1 MNNEKE
7 LKEEVVSNTKTGLNL
22 KSLTL
27 KISKDMLT
35 LVVLFA
41 LVVISTIQ
49 TVKLSGLKASSV
61 EAVTAPASS
70 GSTSSSSGSSLPAS
84 LQNLP
89 SQVGGC

>member
-7 LKEEVVSNTKTGLNL
+7 LKKEVVSDTKTGLNIGN
-22 KSLTL
+22 LTL

-35 LVVLFA
+35 LVVLVS
-41 LVVISTIQ
+41 LIVISGVQ
-49 TVKLSGLKASSV
+49 TVKLSGLRASSA
-61 EAVTAPASS
+61 EATTAPASS
-70 GSTSSSSGSSLPAS
+70 GSTSSGSGSSLPVS